1 MFKDEYPQDAEDYR
15 VQGCDHSQIIFLWL
29 VSGSTLAGLSINA
42 PFKKVHDLCQD
53 KRNDVWNIG
62 LLPGLKSCFVSHTS
76 LWTVQWIWEEH
87 VSTLSCSSLHI
98 ALKVDL
104 VYPWTCVSEPCL
116 SCNILNSNNVIIVQ
130 GYLLNASWQYLFPCP
145 KGETNIA
152 QVAILWWLSSFTT
165 TAINLLTSFS
175 YYQEREYILCW
186 MSV

>member
-1 MFKDEYPQDAEDYR
+1 VDQ
-15 VQGCDHSQIIFLWL
+15 LWR
-29 VSGSTLAGLSINA
+29 LSINA

-62 LLPGLKSCFVSHTS
+62 LPGLKSCCFVSHTS

-98 ALKVDL
+98 AWKVDL
-104 VYPWTCVSEPCL
+104 FYPWTCVSQPCL
-116 SCNILNSNNVIIVQ
+116 SYNILNSNNAIIVQ
-130 GYLLNASWQYLFPCP
+130 GYLLNASWQYLFSCP

-165 TAINLLTSFS
+165 TATNLLASYR
-175 YYQEREYILCW
+175 YYQEREYTLCW